1 MNDRENQ
8 YQWAG
13 PYLYSRQV
21 VAVQKNSGITKISD
35 LEGKRIAV
43 QATTKP
49 EEILLKG
56 SFPGIPEAERV
67 YSMSGMDEI
76 YASLR
81 KGYVDAIA
89 GHESALERF
98 VQSAPDTYC
107 MLDES
112 LYISELGVAFKKDTH
127 QELAQKMTQILE
139 QMQEDGTL
147 GGIVEK
153 YGLDVQKAL
162 GVTNAE

>member
-1 MNDRENQ
+1 MK
-8 YQWAG
+8 W
-13 PYLYSRQV
+13 
-21 VAVQKNSGITKISD
+21 
-35 LEGKRIAV
+35 
-43 QATTKP
+43 QALDSV
-49 EEILLKG
+49 EE
-56 SFPGIPEAERV
+56 
-67 YSMSGMDEI
+67 
-76 YASLR
+76 
-81 KGYVDAIA
+81 
-89 GHESALERF
+89 H
-98 VQSAPDTYC
+98 QAPDTYC

>member
-1 MNDRENQ
+1 M
-8 YQWAG
+8 
-13 PYLYSRQV
+13 
-21 VAVQKNSGITKISD
+21 
-35 LEGKRIAV
+35 
-43 QATTKP
+43 
-49 EEILLKG
+49 LKG
-56 SFPGIPEAERV
+56 SFPGIPEVERV

>member
-1 MNDRENQ
+1 
-8 YQWAG
+8 
-13 PYLYSRQV
+13 
-21 VAVQKNSGITKISD
+21 
-35 LEGKRIAV
+35 
-43 QATTKP
+43 
-49 EEILLKG
+49 
-56 SFPGIPEAERV
+56 
-67 YSMSGMDEI
+67 
-76 YASLR
+76 
-81 KGYVDAIA
+81 
-89 GHESALERF
+89 
-98 VQSAPDTYC
+98 

>member
-1 MNDRENQ
+1 M
-8 YQWAG
+8 
-13 PYLYSRQV
+13 
-21 VAVQKNSGITKISD
+21 
-35 LEGKRIAV
+35 
-43 QATTKP
+43 
-49 EEILLKG
+49 
-56 SFPGIPEAERV
+56 
-67 YSMSGMDEI
+67 
-76 YASLR
+76 
-81 KGYVDAIA
+81 
-89 GHESALERF
+89 
-98 VQSAPDTYC
+98 QSAPDTYC